1 MSRRVKRPLAKSR
14 APGDRP
20 KGARPYRGSHAGR
33 PPVRFLVPRAEKRAV
48 FVAEAPKPVAEPPP
62 LPTKVQ
68 TVVVSADENNMRVDR
83 FLEARFPGLSF
94 SHIQRIVRKGE
105 LRVNGK
111 RADSKDRLEE
121 GQSVRIP
128 PLRLD
133 APKLAGALSE
143 AEEKTLQALK
153 AMTLYEDDDVM

>member
-1 MSRRVKRPLAKSR
+1 MPRGRKTPLTKPR
-14 APGDRP
+14 TPGDRP
-20 KGARPYRGSHAGR
+20 KGARPCGGSQAGR
-33 PPVRFLVPRAEKRAV
+33 PHAHRRGGKPARFPAPRAEKPAP
-48 FVAEAPKPVAEPPP
+48 FIAEPAKAAEPPP

-68 TVVVSADENNMRVDR
+68 TVVVTADENNMRVDR

-105 LRVNGK
+105 LLFNGK

-128 PLRLD
+128 PL
-133 APKLAGALSE
+133 
-143 AEEKTLQALK
+143 
-153 AMTLYEDDDVM
+153 